1 MKDLV
6 IAKANGENMKKIL
19 LVGLTALILT
29 GCGAKT
35 MTPDVTVVELE
46 KMLNDGEV
54 VTGKIVEIT
63 VDDYAPASAFGYNMM
78 TGEHLNFVSTS
89 NPEVKIGDTL
99 IVKVGEVQSMLGSF
113 IIQYTK

>member
-1 MKDLV
+1 
-6 IAKANGENMKKIL
+6 MKKIL
-19 LVGLTALILT
+19 LVCLTVLMLT
-29 GCGAKT
+29 GCGTKG

-46 KMLNDGEV
+46 KMLNDGEI

-63 VDDYAPASAFGYNMM
+63 VDDFAPASAFGYNIM

-89 NPEVKIGDTL
+89 NPDVKVGDTL

-113 IIQYTK
+113 IIEYTK